1 MIKNEYIDIRD
12 TAFWKSTGSGE
23 LLMGCRLKAKLT
35 PQPLSARPLPENRGQ
50 TCPENRGQ
58 T

>member
-23 LLMGCRLKAKLT
+23 LLMGCRLKAKFT
-35 PQPLSARPLPENRGQ
+35 QQPLSARLLPALF
-50 TCPENRGQ
+50 
-58 T
+58 